1 MTSQTRRQPR
11 VSRGSRVS
19 RVSRGSRGFRGSRR
33 KVINGNAESTPGG
46 LSKKNLSRN
55 KRGAIVSKKKRI
67 LGKKNLWAKA
77 SKAARKELKITGFV
91 KFSKP
96 AVGKVESKFSQG
108 EKLYVLTKEKHE
120 ALKK

>member
-1 MTSQTRRQPR
+1 MVSKTLRAKGSPR
-11 VSRGSRVS
+11 AKGSR
-19 RVSRGSRGFRGSRR
+19 RFTRGSRR
-33 KVINGNAESTPGG
+33 NVLNGTAESTPGG
-46 LSKKNLSRN
+46 LSKKSLARN
-55 KRGAIVSKKKRI
+55 KSGAIVSKKKQT

-96 AVGKVESKFSQG
+96 AAGKSKSEYSQS

>member
-1 MTSQTRRQPR
+1 MNYQTRRRP
-11 VSRGSRVS
+11 RGS
-19 RVSRGSRGFRGSRR
+19 RGSRR
-33 KVINGNAESTPGG
+33 KVLNGTAESTPGG

-55 KRGAIVSKKKRI
+55 KSGAIVSKKKRT

-96 AVGKVESKFSQG
+96 KDGKSEESYSQS
-108 EKLYVLTKEKHE
+108 EKLYVLTKKKYE